1 MLGHGIRQVS
11 GASWNG
17 LERVVL
23 DNPAI
28 LYVLLYGYPSD
39 PSYGLDY
46 WGPPRTGDFKADI
59 AIGDNQEVAIEI

>member
-1 MLGHGIRQVS
+1 MDRYIYWDMGYNFE

-23 DNPAI
+23 DNPTI
-28 LYVLLYGYPSD
+28 LYVAIYGYPSD

-46 WGPPRTGDFKADI
+46 WFPPDRFKLTI
-59 AIGDNQEVAIEI
+59 QFIP